1 MPAPTIRCEFCE
13 NHEMRR
19 DAYAAHVKAKH
30 MKDIAR
36 LLLEE
41 FGDCS
46 INTISAYASEQRTSS
61 LPIYSKMYQD
71 AAYWFGVKPL
81 FYIRESIEIPYDET
95 RPDTKLKPY
104 PEDLEQ
110 TQYIK
115 REENLIAHRKFIEE
129 VLQSISLMDFI
140 QIRKDM
146 TIRNPDVIVMRKE
159 LITLRAA
166 HKELEESSKNQI
178 ERLKKDIEMWKETA
192 EEKEFIADIRKD
204 LYSARSYAQQIE
216 KRLTYMNEEKEELK
230 RDLDDKWAGLNQAA
244 FMRERESE
252 AREDRMRKEIGDLK
266 VQLEKAKIKVKEEAQ
281 KLFDKE
287 REAKQKAKEKKA
299 LEKAKAK
306 KAAKKAKKLAELSDS
321 DSDSGSDSD

>member
-1 MPAPTIRCEFCE
+1 
-13 NHEMRR
+13 MRR
-19 DAYAAHVKAKH
+19 DAYATHVKAKH

-41 FGDCS
+41 FGECKV
-46 INTISAYASEQRTSS
+46 NTISAYASEQRVSA

-81 FYIRESIEIPYDET
+81 FYIRESIEVPYDET

-110 TQYIK
+110 TQYLK
-115 REENLIAHRKFIEE
+115 REENMIAHRKFIEE

-140 QIRKDM
+140 QIGKDM
-146 TIRNPDVIVMRKE
+146 TIRNPDVVVMKTE

-178 ERLKKDIEMWKETA
+178 ERLKKDVEMWKETA
-192 EEKEFIADIRKD
+192 EEKEFIADLKRNLSYYKA
-204 LYSARSYAQQIE
+204 YSARLKDELEYTKKLYQEKDQEHDENMRSINQSRCSELSYSYEQNDRLKKENTELKE
-216 KRLTYMNEEKEELK
+216 KMEVKVQKLFEKKLKEEK
-230 RDLDDKWAGLNQAA
+230 
-244 FMRERESE
+244 
-252 AREDRMRKEIGDLK
+252 KEK
-266 VQLEKAKIKVKEEAQ
+266 EKAKKILK
-281 KLFDKE
+281 
-287 REAKQKAKEKKA
+287 EAKKK
-299 LEKAKAK
+299 
-306 KAAKKAKKLAELSDS
+306 KKLAEMSDT